1 MTKKAAMTKIDR
13 KTLVEIEYNIFHLIE
28 DIKTLGQFCENA
40 AKEINAL
47 NERIATLEQAV
58 AGSNANAANQEV
70 ITDIAE
76 FADNE

>member
-1 MTKKAAMTKIDR
+1 MKKAIMTKVNR
-13 KTLVEIEYNIFHLIE
+13 KTLVEIEYNVFHLIE

-47 NERIATLEQAV
+47 NERVAMLEQAV
-58 AGSNANAANQEV
+58 AGSNANTASQEV
-70 ITDIAE
+70 VTDIAE